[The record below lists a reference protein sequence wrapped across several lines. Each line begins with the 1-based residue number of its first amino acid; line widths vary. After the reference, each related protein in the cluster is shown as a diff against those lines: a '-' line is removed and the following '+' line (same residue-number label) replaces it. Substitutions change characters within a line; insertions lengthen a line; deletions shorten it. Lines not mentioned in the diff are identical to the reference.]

1 MISINV
7 GETMIQGV
15 IAPIRDRFAE
25 VYEYPRF
32 LWGTSPL
39 EVRFRFPTYID
50 EGARFRF
57 IC

>member
-50 EGARFRF
+50 EEARFRF
-57 IC
+57 I